1 MKMNRM
7 ILIAMTAFL
16 PLVAGIAQQPTEA
29 ELPKMMDAN
38 GQQMTTPDLPMPLA
52 PSPDFHVI
60 RQVPGPILNPGWVL
74 VGAEAVLRNGNTLAQ
89 WQLYVFKPSTR
100 QTYGILIGLP

>member
-1 MKMNRM
+1 MKTM
-7 ILIAMTAFL
+7 LIAIATLL
-16 PLVAGIAQQPTEA
+16 PLVAGVAQQPTEA
-29 ELPKMMDAN
+29 EMPRIMDLTVQPMAP
-38 GQQMTTPDLPMPLA
+38 TPDAPMPVI
-52 PSPDFHVI
+52 PTPNYHVI

-74 VGAEAVLRNGNTLAQ
+74 VGAEAVLQNGNTLNE